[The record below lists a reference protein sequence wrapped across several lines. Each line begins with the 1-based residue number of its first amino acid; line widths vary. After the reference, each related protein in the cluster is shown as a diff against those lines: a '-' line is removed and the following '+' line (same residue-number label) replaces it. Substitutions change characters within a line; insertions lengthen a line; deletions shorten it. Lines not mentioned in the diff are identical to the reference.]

1 MSVDKPEILES
12 DSIKWDSSIETLL
25 AGWCDQAKCYEWM
38 HSEAHTIFDRK
49 SRNLM
54 IAINVCVAISG
65 LSNIIAGG
73 YSVDGFQ
80 ISWIFGSLTIMT
92 SLMNMLQD
100 KLAWTQSAET
110 HKRMSAVWGLI
121 RRKLEEELVLPPTSR
136 KDCATFMRYVR
147 ADINTASSDSASKIP
162 KAIRDACYAKFKDI
176 PGFDIP
182 DICGQVEHTRIYV
195 PLSLQDHSAPLV
207 AK

>member
-38 HSEAHTIFDRK
+38 HSEAHTIYDK
-49 SRNLM
+49 KARNLM
-54 IAINVCVAISG
+54 VTINVCVAISG

-73 YSVDGFQ
+73 FSFDGFQ
-80 ISWIFGSLTIMT
+80 ISWIFGSLTILT

-110 HKRMSAVWGLI
+110 HKRLSAVWGLI
-121 RRKLEEELVLPPTSR
+121 RRKLEEELILPPTSR
-136 KDCATFMRYVR
+136 KDCGTFMRYVR
-147 ADINTASSDSASKIP
+147 ADINTASTDSASKIP
-162 KAIRDACYAKFKDI
+162 KDIRDACYEKFNKVI
-176 PGFDIP
+176 GFDIP
-182 DICGQVEHTRIYV
+182 DICGQVEHTRI
-195 PLSLQDHSAPLV
+195 DAPLLANE

>member
-1 MSVDKPEILES
+1 
-12 DSIKWDSSIETLL
+12 
-25 AGWCDQAKCYEWM
+25 
-38 HSEAHTIFDRK
+38 
-49 SRNLM
+49 
-54 IAINVCVAISG
+54 
-65 LSNIIAGG
+65 
-73 YSVDGFQ
+73 
-80 ISWIFGSLTIMT
+80 
-92 SLMNMLQD
+92 MNMLQD

-110 HKRMSAVWGLI
+110 HKRLSAVWGLI

-162 KAIRDACYAKFKDI
+162 KDIRDACFIKFKDI

-195 PLSLQDHSAPLV
+195 PIPLRDHTVPLI

>member
-38 HSEAHTIFDRK
+38 HSEAHTIYDK
-49 SRNLM
+49 KARNLM
-54 IAINVCVAISG
+54 VTINVCVAISG

-73 YSVDGFQ
+73 FSFDGFQ
-80 ISWIFGSLTIMT
+80 ISWIFGSLTILT

-110 HKRMSAVWGLI
+110 HKRLSAVWGLI
-121 RRKLEEELVLPPTSR
+121 RRKLEEELILQQTSR
-136 KDCATFMRYVR
+136 KDCGTFMRYVR
-147 ADINTASSDSASKIP
+147 ADINTASTDSASKIP
-162 KAIRDACYAKFKDI
+162 KDIRDACYEKFNKVI
-176 PGFDIP
+176 GFDIP
-182 DICGQVEHTRIYV
+182 DICGQVEHTRIY
-195 PLSLQDHSAPLV
+195 APLLANE

>member
-1 MSVDKPEILES
+1 MSVDKADVLES
-12 DSIKWDSSIETLL
+12 DSIKWDSSTDTLL

-38 HSEAHTIFDRK
+38 HSEANSVFDRK
-49 SRNLM
+49 ARNLM
-54 IAINVCVAISG
+54 IVINVCVAVSG

-80 ISWIFGSLTIMT
+80 ISWVFGSLTILT

-110 HKRMSAVWGLI
+110 HKRLSAVWGKI
-121 RRKLEEELVLPPTSR
+121 RLKLEEELILPPSSR
-136 KDCATFMRYVR
+136 KECSTFMRYVR
-147 ADINTASSDSASKIP
+147 ADINTASADSASRIP
-162 KAIRDACYAKFKDI
+162 KEIRDACYAKFNKVE
-176 PGFDIP
+176 GFDIP

-195 PLSLQDHSAPLV
+195 PLL